1 LAVLYRATGR
11 PAAAAPLF
19 VRALAILGAR
29 LPLGHPALA
38 AVRGNYADL
47 LVQLGRREEA
57 AALRAQAE
65 ASRGRREPAPG
76 WPL

>member
-1 LAVLYRATGR
+1 VLYWATGR
-11 PAAAAPLF
+11 QDAAAPLF
-19 VRALAILGAR
+19 ARALAILEAR
-29 LPLGHPALA
+29 LPPDHPVTA

-57 AALRAQAE
+57 AALRARAE
-65 ASRGRREPAPG
+65 AIRRQREPALG